1 MQGLVLNAR
10 FYYTMQFQQSVYY
23 REQWKYVLCSFLIP
37 YNSIHHTYSGHHSES
52 ECLNDIRM
60 LVVMLSVFV
69 LFLGCVKNTKQ
80 YNGWD
85 FKSDFFIL
93 THFFEIILH
102 LVICLITCSFEYCS
116 LQVLNPHPN
125 PPPARPPWTPLA
137 GDPLNPPQST
147 KSASPPHLTTKRKW

>member
-80 YNGWD
+80 YNG
-85 FKSDFFIL
+85 
-93 THFFEIILH
+93 
-102 LVICLITCSFEYCS
+102 
-116 LQVLNPHPN
+116 
-125 PPPARPPWTPLA
+125 
-137 GDPLNPPQST
+137 
-147 KSASPPHLTTKRKW
+147 